1 VGGNAGTALGTLFRA
16 RPLRGLGNE
25 VGKGYRI
32 PNTEAMFPR
41 RSTKWAPLKAFSL
54 IAVALG
60 LLAAGSLGARAQDI
74 RFFRIGTGS
83 ISGVYFPVGGL
94 IASAISNPPGSRA
107 CATGGSCGV
116 PGLIAVAQAT
126 LGSVANVRALGSGK
140 LESALVQAD
149 VARFAHTGT
158 VDFAGEPPIRDLR
171 AIASLYPEIVHIVV
185 RGDSP
190 IKAVGDLAGR
200 RVSLDLSGSGTRA
213 VALAVLAGYGVDP
226 AKLKQINSQ
235 IGPAADRIRLRA
247 IDAFFF
253 VGGYP
258 SSALARLARS
268 TPIRLLSID
277 GAALERIRTANPYLA
292 AAQLPADTYRRV
304 GTVNSIA
311 VHALWLVSA
320 KVDADTVFG
329 LTRALWHPSTRR
341 LLDHGVS
348 VAGRIRRAGAL
359 RGVSVP
365 LHPGAA
371 RYYREK
377 KLLNATP

>member
-1 VGGNAGTALGTLFRA
+1 M
-16 RPLRGLGNE
+16 
-25 VGKGYRI
+25 
-32 PNTEAMFPR
+32 EAMSSR
-41 RSTKWAPLKAFSL
+41 RSTKWAPIKAFSL

-60 LLAAGSLGARAQDI
+60 LLAVGSLGARAQEI

-94 IASAISNPPGSRA
+94 IANAISNPPGSRA
-107 CATGGSCGV
+107 CAAGGSCGV

-126 LGSVANVRALGSGK
+126 LGSIANVRALGTGK

-149 VARFAHTGT
+149 VAHFAQTGT
-158 VDFAGEPPIRDLR
+158 GDFAGEPPIKDLR

-185 RGDSP
+185 RDDSP
-190 IKAVGDLAGR
+190 IKTVGDLAGR

-213 VALAVLAGYGVDP
+213 VALAVLDGYGVDP
-226 AKLKQINSQ
+226 AGLKQVNSQ
-235 IGPAADRIRLRA
+235 VGPAADRIRLRA

-258 SSALARLARS
+258 SSALARLAR
-268 TPIRLLSID
+268 TMRIRLLSID

-292 AAQLPADTYRRV
+292 VSQLPADTYRRV
-304 GTVNSIA
+304 GAVNTVA

-320 KVDADTVFG
+320 KVDADTVYG

-348 VAGRIRRAGAL
+348 VARQIRPVNAL
-359 RGVSVP
+359 RGITVP
-365 LHPGAA
+365 LHPGAE

-377 KLLNATP
+377 KRLPAKP